1 VLRSR
6 DEGRWRRR
14 GKDTAFCRRLRQAL
28 DDPRASALDLA
39 PLLRQERLNVS
50 PGGDVTPIP
59 ALFDQSLLTSSVQFK
74 GQLVDDGLVR

>member
-1 VLRSR
+1 MRG
-6 DEGRWRRR
+6 DGGDG